1 MSGFGFD
8 KAKSG
13 EGRAPVSAK
22 ALAKKIKPISV
33 NDDAEEKAIAAG
45 EKVGFVE
52 RERQEKVDDKP
63 KGRRRREIEPQ
74 GRLLITGPERILERF
89 REFADVHDH
98 KAYWNAIEA
107 LMLAFDDRSKS

>member
-8 KAKSG
+8 KARKM
-13 EGRAPVSAK
+13 ENRTAVSAK
-22 ALAKKIKPISV
+22 ELAKRIKPISV

-52 RERQEKVDDKP
+52 RNKRELTEDRP

-74 GRLLITGPERILERF
+74 GRLLITGPERILEEF
-89 REFADVHDH
+89 REFTDAHGH

-107 LMLAFDDRSKS
+107 LMSSFDDRSKG